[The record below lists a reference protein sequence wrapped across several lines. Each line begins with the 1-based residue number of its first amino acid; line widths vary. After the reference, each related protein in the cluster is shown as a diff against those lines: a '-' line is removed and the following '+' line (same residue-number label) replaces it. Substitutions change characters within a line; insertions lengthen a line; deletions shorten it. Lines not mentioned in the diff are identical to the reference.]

1 MRITIS
7 YAQDTLL
14 IASIIDVSYAI
25 VLLAR
30 LASLMTRNPN
40 PAVKHI
46 GGAYSLGR
54 LSVPLNVLG
63 LVYLVFIAITCNF
76 PTQSPVTS
84 ENMNYTSAAVG
95 IIMAIAAVTW
105 ITTGRKQFRGP
116 ESGGVMIGEEVV
128 GIQPPTVT
136 EAVSQETTK
145 AEKQ

>member
-1 MRITIS
+1 MC
-7 YAQDTLL
+7 
-14 IASIIDVSYAI
+14 IAANCSDETSADSGKLDVSYAI

-30 LASLMTRNPN
+30 IASLMTRNPN
-40 PAVKHI
+40 PAVKNI

-63 LVYLVFIAITCNF
+63 LVYLLFIAITCNF
-76 PTQSPVTS
+76 PTKSPVTP

-95 IIMAIAAVTW
+95 IIMVIAAITW

-128 GIQPPTVT
+128 GVQPPT
-136 EAVSQETTK
+136 AVEVASAEQSKT
-145 AEKQ
+145 EKQ